1 MMEQPNQKIVTWALG
16 PETLEDLFKAQ
27 HGVSDSAEI
36 VAITAD
42 PTTGFVLCMFEVS
55 DLTFDSLKDVA
66 INSDGVMNSGEI
78 YN

>member
-1 MMEQPNQKIVTWALG
+1 MDQPSQKIVTWALG
-16 PETLEDLFKAQ
+16 PEVLEGLFKAQ

-36 VAITAD
+36 IAITAD

-55 DLTFDSLKDVA
+55 DVAFESLKDVA
-66 INSDGVMNSGEI
+66 IDVNGVINSEEI